1 MITSNYFV
9 VVIIV
14 CEGWSIR
21 WVLRSFIQKFPA
33 TNFRPVPSAT
43 LSVPPLSVLLLR
55 RPQKSYNELIGDKL
69 DENPDEFKKQAPI
82 LFAKIQSM
90 KTPEESPKTPPTEPP
105 ESPSE
110 EDMPIATGQKEMQAE
125 LRTQIEY
132 LTK

>member
-21 WVLRSFIQKFPA
+21 WVLRSFIQKVPA

-55 RPQKSYNELIGDKL
+55 RPQSGRGFKIIEHLTATDMERQYLALL
-69 DENPDEFKKQAPI
+69 DGSTAGRVTA
-82 LFAKIQSM
+82 LYCLVHAAVSV
-90 KTPEESPKTPPTEPP
+90 
-105 ESPSE
+105 
-110 EDMPIATGQKEMQAE
+110 
-125 LRTQIEY
+125 
-132 LTK
+132 